1 MLLRM
6 TRINMYL
13 NLKKLDKRLMVC
25 LEITKRVILWLV
37 LPLLHN
43 STGAFFVCVKA
54 LGNDLRTN

>member
-6 TRINMYL
+6 ARINMYL

-25 LEITKRVILWLV
+25 LEITKRVILRLV

-43 STGAFFVCVKA
+43 YRSIFCM
-54 LGNDLRTN
+54 R